1 MEIFVEAVEGV
12 IQTALDTIALA
23 GGGTVFLRPGRH
35 SVSALRLRSDITLH
49 IEEGAVLTFVA
60 DYECYSENTVSV
72 YAEASDRAY
81 IVAQNASNI
90 TITGKGTID
99 GRGDAFHTGFDEG
112 VGTFTPV
119 AERPRVIVFE
129 DCTNV
134 RLEGVHIADSPMWT
148 IHLVRCRDIVAR
160 GLRVSNNRQLP
171 NTDGIVID
179 SCSDVTISEVII
191 RTADDGVCLKTS
203 LSDRGI
209 GRCERI
215 EISDSV
221 IESKSCALKIGTE
234 SFGDISQVRFL
245 RCRIENSNRGLGI
258 FSRDGGK
265 IEDVVFRDIELDCSE
280 TPDGFWG
287 SGEPFT
293 MTKLTR
299 RPERPAGAIRTVLV
313 ENVSGRSHGAINLFA
328 EEPRGI
334 EDVVLRGIN
343 IKMDEGPLG
352 TAKRYDLRPT
362 NADLAPPK
370 GVSGRGNAWVRG
382 QDGKIVGLFDY
393 PGGLPGVFAQNVA
406 GLALEDVKIRRPEPL
421 PAGWNQVN
429 IALIS
434 CL

>member
-1 MEIFVEAVEGV
+1 MEISVEAVDGG
-12 IQTALDTIALA
+12 IQMALDTIAAA

-35 SVSALRLRSDITLH
+35 STGALRLGSDVTLH
-49 IEEGAVLTFVA
+49 IEDGAVLAFVA
-60 DYECYSENTVSV
+60 DYERYSENTVSV
-72 YAEASDRAY
+72 YAESSNRAY
-81 IVAQNASNI
+81 IVAQGAMNI
-90 TITGKGTID
+90 AIVGKGSID
-99 GRGDAFHTGFDEG
+99 GCGDAFHTGFDEG
-112 VGTFTPV
+112 VGTFTPA

-134 RLEGVHIADSPMWT
+134 RLEDVHITDSPMWT

-179 SCSDVTISEVII
+179 SCSDVTISEAVI

-203 LSDRGI
+203 LSDKGI

-234 SFGDISQVRFL
+234 SFGDISQIRFL

-293 MTKLTR
+293 ITKLTR
-299 RPERPAGAIRTVLV
+299 RPERPSGAIRTVLV
-313 ENVSGRSHGAINLFA
+313 ENVSGRSHGAVNLFA
-328 EEPRGI
+328 EEPGGI
-334 EDVVLRGIN
+334 DGIVLRGID

-370 GVSGRGNAWVRG
+370 GAEGRGNAWVRG

-393 PGGLPGVFAQNVA
+393 PEGLPGVFAQNVT
-406 GLALEDVKIRRPEPL
+406 GLELEDITIRRPEPL
-421 PAGWNQVN
+421 PAGWNPATTV
-429 IALIS
+429 LIS
-434 CL
+434 

>member
-1 MEIFVEAVEGV
+1 MEIFVEAVDGG
-12 IQTALDTIALA
+12 IQMALDTVAAA

-35 SVSALRLRSDITLH
+35 STGALRLRSDVTLH
-49 IEEGAVLTFVA
+49 IEEGAVLAFVA
-60 DYECYSENTVSV
+60 DYELYSENAVSV
-72 YAEASDRAY
+72 YAESSNRAY
-81 IVAQNASNI
+81 IVAQDAMNI
-90 TITGKGTID
+90 AIVGKGSID

-129 DCTNV
+129 DCTNI
-134 RLEGVHIADSPMWT
+134 RLEDVHITDSPMWT

-179 SCSDVTISEVII
+179 SCSDVTISEAVI

-203 LSDRGI
+203 LSDKGI

-215 EISDSV
+215 EICDSV

-234 SFGDISQVRFL
+234 SFGDVSQVRFL

-293 MTKLTR
+293 ITKLTR
-299 RPERPAGAIRTVLV
+299 RPERPAGAVRMVLV
-313 ENVSGRSHGAINLFA
+313 ENVSGRSHGAVNLFA
-328 EEPRGI
+328 EEPGGI
-334 EDVVLRGIN
+334 DGIVLRGID

-370 GVSGRGNAWVRG
+370 GAQGRGNAWVRG
-382 QDGKIVGLFDY
+382 QDGQIVGLFDY
-393 PGGLPGVFAQNVA
+393 PGGLPGVFAQNVT
-406 GLALEDVKIRRPEPL
+406 GLELEDITIRRPEPL
-421 PAGWNQVN
+421 PAGWNPATTV
-429 IALIS
+429 LIS
-434 CL
+434 

>member
-1 MEIFVEAVEGV
+1 MEIFVEAVDGG
-12 IQTALDTIALA
+12 IQMALDTITAA

-35 SVSALRLRSDITLH
+35 PTGALRLRSDVTLH
-49 IEEGAVLTFVA
+49 IEDGAVLAFVA
-60 DYECYSENTVSV
+60 DYERYSENTVSV
-72 YAEASDRAY
+72 YAESSNRAY
-81 IVAQNASNI
+81 IVAQDAMNI
-90 TITGKGTID
+90 AIVGKGSID

-134 RLEGVHIADSPMWT
+134 RLEDVHITDSPMWT

-179 SCSDVTISEVII
+179 SCSDVTISGAVI

-203 LSDRGI
+203 LSDKGI

-234 SFGDISQVRFL
+234 SFGDVSQVRFL

-293 MTKLTR
+293 ITKLTR

-313 ENVSGRSHGAINLFA
+313 ENVSGRSHGAINFFA
-328 EEPRGI
+328 EEPGGI
-334 EDVVLRGIN
+334 DGVLLRGIN
-343 IKMDEGPLG
+343 IEMDEGPLG

-370 GVSGRGNAWVRG
+370 GVQGRGNAWVRG
-382 QDGKIVGLFDY
+382 QDGTIVGLFDY
-393 PGGLPGVFAQNVA
+393 PGGLPGVFAQNVT
-406 GLALEDVKIRRPEPL
+406 GLALEDIMIRRPEPL
-421 PAGWNQVN
+421 PAGWNPATTTV
-429 IALIS
+429 LIS
-434 CL
+434 

>member
-1 MEIFVEAVEGV
+1 MEIFVEAVDGG
-12 IQTALDTIALA
+12 IQMALDTIAAA

-35 SVSALRLRSDITLH
+35 STGALRLRSDVTLH
-49 IEEGAVLTFVA
+49 IEEGAVLAFVA
-60 DYECYSENTVSV
+60 DYELYSENAVSV
-72 YAEASDRAY
+72 RAESSNRAY
-81 IVAQNASNI
+81 IVAQEAMNI
-90 TITGKGTID
+90 AIVGKGSID

-129 DCTNV
+129 DCTNI
-134 RLEGVHIADSPMWT
+134 RLEDVHITDSPMWT
-148 IHLVRCRDIVAR
+148 IHLVRCRDIGAR

-179 SCSDVTISEVII
+179 SCSDVTISEAVI

-203 LSDRGI
+203 LSDKGI

-215 EISDSV
+215 EICDSV

-234 SFGDISQVRFL
+234 SFGDVSQVRFL

-293 MTKLTR
+293 ITKLTR
-299 RPERPAGAIRTVLV
+299 RPERPAGAVRMVLV
-313 ENVSGRSHGAINLFA
+313 ENVSGRSHGAVNLFA
-328 EEPRGI
+328 EEPGGI
-334 EDVVLRGIN
+334 DGIVLRGID

-352 TAKRYDLRPT
+352 AAKRYDLRPT

-370 GVSGRGNAWVRG
+370 GAQGRGNAWVRG
-382 QDGKIVGLFDY
+382 QDGQIVGLFDY
-393 PGGLPGVFAQNVA
+393 PGGLPGVFAQNVT
-406 GLALEDVKIRRPEPL
+406 GLELEDITIRRPEPL
-421 PAGWNQVN
+421 PAGWNPATTV
-429 IALIS
+429 LIS
-434 CL
+434 

>member
-1 MEIFVEAVEGV
+1 MEIFVEAVDGG
-12 IQTALDTIALA
+12 IQMALDTIAAA

-35 SVSALRLRSDITLH
+35 STGALRLRSDVTLH
-49 IEEGAVLTFVA
+49 IEEGAVLAFMA
-60 DYECYSENTVSV
+60 DYERYSENTVSV
-72 YAEASDRAY
+72 HAESSNRAY
-81 IVAQNASNI
+81 IVAQNAMNI
-90 TITGKGTID
+90 AIVGKGTID

-134 RLEGVHIADSPMWT
+134 CLEDVHITDSPMWT
-148 IHLVRCRDIVAR
+148 IHLVRCCDIVAR
-160 GLRVSNNRQLP
+160 GFRVSNNRQLP

-179 SCSDVTISEVII
+179 SCSDVTISGAVI

-203 LSDRGI
+203 LSDKGI

-265 IEDVVFRDIELDCSE
+265 IEDVVFRDIEFDCSE

-328 EEPRGI
+328 EEPGGI
-334 EDVVLRGIN
+334 DGIVLRGID

-370 GVSGRGNAWVRG
+370 GAQGRGNAWVRG

-393 PGGLPGVFAQNVA
+393 PGGLPGVFAQNVM
-406 GLALEDVKIRRPEPL
+406 GLELEDITIRRPEPL
-421 PAGWNQVN
+421 PAGWNSATTV
-429 IALIS
+429 LIS
-434 CL
+434 

>member
-1 MEIFVEAVEGV
+1 MEISVEAVDGG
-12 IQTALDTIALA
+12 IQMALDTIAAA

-35 SVSALRLRSDITLH
+35 STGALRLGSDVTLH
-49 IEEGAVLTFVA
+49 IEDGAVLAFVA
-60 DYECYSENTVSV
+60 DYERYSENTVSV
-72 YAEASDRAY
+72 YAESSNRAY
-81 IVAQNASNI
+81 IVAQGAMNI
-90 TITGKGTID
+90 AIVGKGSID
-99 GRGDAFHTGFDEG
+99 GCGDAFHTGFDEG

-134 RLEGVHIADSPMWT
+134 RLEDVHITDSPMWT

-179 SCSDVTISEVII
+179 SCSDVTISEAVI

-203 LSDRGI
+203 LSDKGI

-234 SFGDISQVRFL
+234 SFGDISQIRFL

-293 MTKLTR
+293 ITKLTR
-299 RPERPAGAIRTVLV
+299 RPERPSGAIRTVLV
-313 ENVSGRSHGAINLFA
+313 ENVSGRSHGAVNLFA
-328 EEPRGI
+328 EEPGGI
-334 EDVVLRGIN
+334 DGIVLRGID

-370 GVSGRGNAWVRG
+370 GAEGRGNAWVRG

-393 PGGLPGVFAQNVA
+393 PEGLPGVFAQNVT
-406 GLALEDVKIRRPEPL
+406 GLELEDITIRRPEPL
-421 PAGWNQVN
+421 PAGWNPATTV
-429 IALIS
+429 LIS
-434 CL
+434 

>member
-1 MEIFVEAVEGV
+1 MEIFVEAVDGG
-12 IQTALDTIALA
+12 IQMALDTIAAA

-35 SVSALRLRSDITLH
+35 STGALRLGSDVTLH
-49 IEEGAVLTFVA
+49 IEEGAVLAFVA
-60 DYECYSENTVSV
+60 DYERYSENTVSV
-72 YAEASDRAY
+72 YAESSNRAY
-81 IVAQNASNI
+81 IVAQDAMNI
-90 TITGKGTID
+90 AIVGKGSID

-134 RLEGVHIADSPMWT
+134 RLEDVHITDSPMWT

-179 SCSDVTISEVII
+179 SCSDVTISGAVI

-203 LSDRGI
+203 LSDKGI

-234 SFGDISQVRFL
+234 SFGDVSQVRFL

-293 MTKLTR
+293 ITKLTR
-299 RPERPAGAIRTVLV
+299 RPERPSGAIRTVLV

-328 EEPRGI
+328 EEPGGI
-334 EDVVLRGIN
+334 DGIVLRGID

-352 TAKRYDLRPT
+352 TAKRFDLRPT

-370 GVSGRGNAWVRG
+370 GAQGRGNAWVRG

-393 PGGLPGVFAQNVA
+393 PGGLPGIFAQNVT
-406 GLALEDVKIRRPEPL
+406 GLELEDIMIRRPEPL
-421 PAGWNQVN
+421 PAGWNPATTV
-429 IALIS
+429 LIS
-434 CL
+434 

>member
-1 MEIFVEAVEGV
+1 MEIFVEAVDGG
-12 IQTALDTIALA
+12 IQMALDTVAAA

-35 SVSALRLRSDITLH
+35 STGALRLRSDVTLH
-49 IEEGAVLTFVA
+49 IEEGAVLAFVA
-60 DYECYSENTVSV
+60 DYELYSENAVSV
-72 YAEASDRAY
+72 YAESSNRAY
-81 IVAQNASNI
+81 IVAQDAMNI
-90 TITGKGTID
+90 AIAGKGSID

-129 DCTNV
+129 DCTNI
-134 RLEGVHIADSPMWT
+134 RLEDVHITDSPMWT

-160 GLRVSNNRQLP
+160 GFRVSNNRQLP

-179 SCSDVTISEVII
+179 SCSDVTISEAVI

-203 LSDRGI
+203 LSDKGI

-234 SFGDISQVRFL
+234 SFGDVSQVRFL

-293 MTKLTR
+293 ITKLTR
-299 RPERPAGAIRTVLV
+299 RPERPAGAVRMVLV
-313 ENVSGRSHGAINLFA
+313 ENVSGRSHGAVNLFA
-328 EEPRGI
+328 EEPGGI
-334 EDVVLRGIN
+334 DGIVLRGID

-370 GVSGRGNAWVRG
+370 GAQGRGNAWVRG

-393 PGGLPGVFAQNVA
+393 PGGLPGVFAQNVT
-406 GLALEDVKIRRPEPL
+406 GLELEDIMIRRPEPL
-421 PAGWNQVN
+421 PAGWNPETT
-429 IALIS
+429 ALIS
-434 CL
+434 

>member
-1 MEIFVEAVEGV
+1 MEIFVEAVDGG
-12 IQTALDTIALA
+12 IQMALDTIAAA

-35 SVSALRLRSDITLH
+35 STGALRLGSDVTLH
-49 IEEGAVLTFVA
+49 IEEGAVLAFVA
-60 DYECYSENTVSV
+60 DYERYSENTVSV
-72 YAEASDRAY
+72 YAESSNRAY
-81 IVAQNASNI
+81 IVAQDAMNI
-90 TITGKGTID
+90 AIVGKGSID

-129 DCTNV
+129 DCTNI
-134 RLEGVHIADSPMWT
+134 RLEDVHITDSPMWT

-179 SCSDVTISEVII
+179 SCSDVTISEAVI

-203 LSDRGI
+203 LSDKGI

-234 SFGDISQVRFL
+234 SFGDVSQVRFL

-293 MTKLTR
+293 ITKLTR
-299 RPERPAGAIRTVLV
+299 RPERPSGTIRTVLL

-328 EEPRGI
+328 EEPGGI
-334 EDVVLRGIN
+334 DGIVLRGID
-343 IKMDEGPLG
+343 IKMDEGLLG

-370 GVSGRGNAWVRG
+370 GAQGRGNAWVRG

-393 PGGLPGVFAQNVA
+393 PGGLPGIFAQNVT
-406 GLALEDVKIRRPEPL
+406 GLELEDIMIRRPEPL
-421 PAGWNQVN
+421 PAGWNPATTV
-429 IALIS
+429 LIS
-434 CL
+434 

>member
-1 MEIFVEAVEGV
+1 MEIFVEAVDGG
-12 IQTALDTIALA
+12 IQMALDTIAAA

-35 SVSALRLRSDITLH
+35 STGALRLGSDVTLH
-49 IEEGAVLTFVA
+49 IEEGAVLAFVA
-60 DYECYSENTVSV
+60 DYERYSENTVSV
-72 YAEASDRAY
+72 RAESSNRAY
-81 IVAQNASNI
+81 IVAQDAMNI
-90 TITGKGTID
+90 AIVGKGSID

-134 RLEGVHIADSPMWT
+134 RLEDVHITDSPMWT

-179 SCSDVTISEVII
+179 SCSDVTISGAVI

-203 LSDRGI
+203 LSDKGI

-234 SFGDISQVRFL
+234 SFGDVSQVRFL

-258 FSRDGGK
+258 FSRDGGR

-293 MTKLTR
+293 ITKLTR
-299 RPERPAGAIRTVLV
+299 RPERPSGAIRTVLV

-328 EEPRGI
+328 EELGGI
-334 EDVVLRGIN
+334 EGIVLRGID

-352 TAKRYDLRPT
+352 TAKRFDLRPT

-370 GVSGRGNAWVRG
+370 GAQGRGNAWVRG

-393 PGGLPGVFAQNVA
+393 PGGLPGVFAQNVT
-406 GLALEDVKIRRPEPL
+406 GLELEDITIRRPEPL
-421 PAGWNQVN
+421 PAGWNPATTV
-429 IALIS
+429 LIS
-434 CL
+434 